1 MANRPAATRMTDFV
15 IGAAQPSPPGAL
27 AIVATPIG
35 NLRDISQHAL
45 DVLRS
50 ADLIAAEDTR
60 NSQHLLNAYG
70 IQAKLVALHEH
81 NEVSAAPR
89 IIDSLNSGLRVAYI
103 SDAGTPGLSDPG
115 ARLVQAVRAA
125 GLAVTPIPGPSALA
139 AALSV
144 SGVEGPFW
152 FQGFLP
158 SRSAARRKALETL
171 TDLPAALVFYEAPHR
186 IEDTVADLADLFAG
200 ERTLVFAREI
210 SKRFEQ
216 IHATPLAD
224 AAAWLAADD
233 NHRRGEFVLVLAPPE
248 AAPAPETGEA
258 QRMLEIL
265 LAELPLKQAAHLAA
279 KLTGGRRNALYEQA
293 LRIKNALESP
303 LPPPLNPPS

>member
-1 MANRPAATRMTDFV
+1 MPSWQVTARMTDIT
-15 IGAAQPSPPGAL
+15 IGTQQPSPPGTL

-35 NLRDISQHAL
+35 NLRDISLHAL
-45 DVLRS
+45 DVLRA
-50 ADLIAAEDTR
+50 ADVIAAEDTR

-89 IIDSLNSGLRVAYI
+89 IIDHLQRGERVAYI

-125 GLAVTPIPGPSALA
+125 GLAITPIPGPSALA

-158 SRSAARRKALETL
+158 AKPAARRKALQNL
-171 TDLPAALVFYEAPHR
+171 ADLPAALVFYEAPHR
-186 IEDTVADLADLFAG
+186 IEETVSDLADLFAG
-200 ERTLVFAREI
+200 ERTLIFAREI

-216 IHATPLAD
+216 IQATPLAE
-224 AAAWLAADD
+224 ARTWLAADD
-233 NHRRGEFVLVLAPPE
+233 YHRRGEFVLVLAPPTAAMPPE
-248 AAPAPETGEA
+248 AHDT
-258 QRMLEIL
+258 QRILEIL
-265 LAELPLKQAAHLAA
+265 LAELPVKQAAQLTA
-279 KLTGGRRNALYEQA
+279 KITGGRKNELYERA
-293 LRIKNALESP
+293 LSIRNT
-303 LPPPLNPPS
+303 